1 MAYTEQANGELTV
14 VQQEYLCDLY
24 RSLRQIYGSIHT
36 NEHGEIDDIISYLIV
51 RSTENL
57 PSVIQAHPC
66 ATEYA
71 RMIHKN
77 GSIDFARR
85 QAASRGEGARRNRK
99 IESLFSKN
107 GKDGRIYDVSITEAL
122 NDDYHLV
129 NSRIDSSIELKH
141 AYSHMSDIVKQFL
154 YLTVIEGLTQ
164 EKAAKILGF
173 DRSYLSKRLKSESA
187 KVQKTFGAAS

>member
-1 MAYTEQANGELTV
+1 MKITDVKGELTEI
-14 VQQEYLCDLY
+14 QQEYLCELY
-24 RSLRQIYGSIHT
+24 RSLKRIYGESRI
-36 NEHGEIDDIISYLIV
+36 NQHGEVDDIISYLIV

-66 ATEYA
+66 ASDFA
-71 RMIHKN
+71 RKIHKN
-77 GSIDFARR
+77 GANDYSRR
-85 QAASRGEGARRNRK
+85 QAVSRGEGARRNRK

-107 GKDGRIYDVSITEAL
+107 SKDGANYDVVIPDFS
-122 NDDYHLV
+122 NDDYQLV

-154 YLTVIEGLTQ
+154 FLTVIEGLTQ

-173 DRSYLSKRLKSESA
+173 DRSYLSRRLKSESA

>member
-1 MAYTEQANGELTV
+1 MKITDVKGELTEI
-14 VQQEYLCDLY
+14 QQEYLCELY
-24 RSLRQIYGSIHT
+24 RSLKRIYGESRI
-36 NEHGEIDDIISYLIV
+36 NQHGEVDDIISYLIV

-66 ATEYA
+66 ASDFA

-77 GSIDFARR
+77 GAIDYSRR
-85 QAASRGEGARRNRK
+85 QAVSRGEGARRKRK
-99 IESLFSKN
+99 IESLFSKIS
-107 GKDGRIYDVSITEAL
+107 KDGANYDVVIPDYS
-122 NDDYHLV
+122 NDDYQLV
-129 NSRIDSSIELKH
+129 NSRIDSSIELNH
-141 AYSHMSDIVKQFL
+141 AYSQMSDLVKRFL

-164 EKAAKILGF
+164 ESAATILGF

>member
-1 MAYTEQANGELTV
+1 MKITDVKGELTEI
-14 VQQEYLCDLY
+14 QQEYLCELY
-24 RSLRQIYGSIHT
+24 RSLKRIYGESRI
-36 NEHGEIDDIISYLIV
+36 NQHGEVDDIISYLIV

-66 ATEYA
+66 ASDFA

-77 GSIDFARR
+77 GAIDYSRR
-85 QAASRGEGARRNRK
+85 QAVSRGEGARRNRK

-107 GKDGRIYDVSITEAL
+107 SKDGGDYDVVIPDFS
-122 NDDYHLV
+122 NDDYQLV
-129 NSRIDSSIELKH
+129 NSRIDSSIELNH
-141 AYSHMSDIVKQFL
+141 AYSQMSDLVKRFL

-164 EKAAKILGF
+164 ESAATILGF

>member
-1 MAYTEQANGELTV
+1 MKITDVKGELTEI
-14 VQQEYLCDLY
+14 QQEYLCELY
-24 RSLRQIYGSIHT
+24 RSLKRIYGERRI
-36 NEHGEIDDIISYLIV
+36 NQHGEVDDIISYLIV

-66 ATEYA
+66 ASDFA

-77 GSIDFARR
+77 GAIDYSRR
-85 QAASRGEGARRNRK
+85 QAVSRGEGARRNRK

-107 GKDGRIYDVSITEAL
+107 SKDGGDYDVVIPDFS
-122 NDDYHLV
+122 NDDYQLV
-129 NSRIDSSIELKH
+129 NSRIDSSIELNH
-141 AYSHMSDIVKQFL
+141 AYSQMSDLVKRFL

-164 EKAAKILGF
+164 ESAATILGF
-173 DRSYLSKRLKSESA
+173 DRSYLSKLLKSESA

>member
-1 MAYTEQANGELTV
+1 MKITDVKGDLTEI
-14 VQQEYLCDLY
+14 QQEYLCELY
-24 RSLRQIYGSIHT
+24 RSLKRIYGESQI
-36 NEHGEIDDIISYLIV
+36 NQHGEVDDIISYLIV

-66 ATEYA
+66 ASDFA

-77 GSIDFARR
+77 GAIDYSRR

-107 GKDGRIYDVSITEAL
+107 GKDGTIYDVSITDAL

-154 YLTVIEGLTQ
+154 FLTVIEGLTQ

-173 DRSYLSKRLKSESA
+173 DRSYLSKR
-187 KVQKTFGAAS
+187 

>member
-1 MAYTEQANGELTV
+1 MKITDVKGALTEI
-14 VQQEYLCDLY
+14 QQEYLCELY
-24 RSLRQIYGSIHT
+24 RSLKRIYGESRI
-36 NEHGEIDDIISYLIV
+36 NQHGEVDDIISYLIV

-66 ATEYA
+66 ASDFA

-77 GSIDFARR
+77 GAIDYSRR
-85 QAASRGEGARRNRK
+85 QAVSRGEGARRNRK

-107 GKDGRIYDVSITEAL
+107 SKDGANYDVVIPDHS
-122 NDDYHLV
+122 NDDYQLV
-129 NSRIDSSIELKH
+129 NSRIDSSIELNH
-141 AYSHMSDIVKQFL
+141 AYSQMSDLVKRFL

-164 EKAAKILGF
+164 ESAATILGF

>member
-1 MAYTEQANGELTV
+1 MKITDVKGELTEI
-14 VQQEYLCDLY
+14 QQEYLCELY
-24 RSLRQIYGSIHT
+24 RSLKRIYGESRI
-36 NEHGEIDDIISYLIV
+36 NQHGEVDDIISYLIV

-66 ATEYA
+66 ASDFA

-77 GSIDFARR
+77 GAIDYSRR
-85 QAASRGEGARRNRK
+85 QAVSRGEGARRNRK

-107 GKDGRIYDVSITEAL
+107 SKDGANYEVVIPDHSS
-122 NDDYHLV
+122 DDYQLV
-129 NSRIDSSIELKH
+129 NSRIDSSIELNH
-141 AYSHMSDIVKQFL
+141 AYSQMSDLVKRFL

-164 EKAAKILGF
+164 ESAATILGF
-173 DRSYLSKRLKSESA
+173 DRSYLSKLLKSESA

>member
-1 MAYTEQANGELTV
+1 MKITDVKGELTEI
-14 VQQEYLCDLY
+14 QQEYLCELY
-24 RSLRQIYGSIHT
+24 RSLKRIYGESRI
-36 NEHGEIDDIISYLIV
+36 NQHGEVDDIISYLIV

-66 ATEYA
+66 ASDFA

-77 GSIDFARR
+77 GAIDYSRR
-85 QAASRGEGARRNRK
+85 QAVSRGEGARRNRK

-107 GKDGRIYDVSITEAL
+107 SKDGGDYDVVIPDFS
-122 NDDYHLV
+122 NDDYQLV
-129 NSRIDSSIELKH
+129 NSRIDSSIELNH
-141 AYSHMSDIVKQFL
+141 AYSQMSDLVKRFL

-164 EKAAKILGF
+164 ESAATILGF
-173 DRSYLSKRLKSESA
+173 DRSYLSKLLKSESA

>member
-1 MAYTEQANGELTV
+1 MKITDVKGELTEI
-14 VQQEYLCDLY
+14 QQEYLCELY
-24 RSLRQIYGSIHT
+24 RSLKRIYGESRI
-36 NEHGEIDDIISYLIV
+36 NQHGEVDDIISYLIV

-66 ATEYA
+66 ASDFA

-77 GSIDFARR
+77 GAIDYSRR
-85 QAASRGEGARRNRK
+85 QAVSRGEGARRNRK
-99 IESLFSKN
+99 IESLFSKIS
-107 GKDGRIYDVSITEAL
+107 KDGANYDVVIPDYS
-122 NDDYHLV
+122 NDDYQLV
-129 NSRIDSSIELKH
+129 NSRIDSSIELNH
-141 AYSHMSDIVKQFL
+141 AYSQMSDLVKRFL

-164 EKAAKILGF
+164 ESAATILGF

>member
-1 MAYTEQANGELTV
+1 MKITDVKGDLTEI
-14 VQQEYLCDLY
+14 QQEYLCELY
-24 RSLRQIYGSIHT
+24 RSLKRLYGESQI
-36 NEHGEIDDIISYLIV
+36 NQHGEVDDIISYLIV

-66 ATEYA
+66 ASDFA

-77 GSIDFARR
+77 GAIDYSRR

-107 GKDGRIYDVSITEAL
+107 GKDGTIYDVSITDAL

-154 YLTVIEGLTQ
+154 FLTVIEGLTQ

>member
-1 MAYTEQANGELTV
+1 MKITDVKGELTEI
-14 VQQEYLCDLY
+14 QQEYLCELY
-24 RSLRQIYGSIHT
+24 RSLRRIYGESRI
-36 NEHGEIDDIISYLIV
+36 NQHGEVDDIISYLIV

-66 ATEYA
+66 ASDFA

-77 GSIDFARR
+77 GAIDYSRR
-85 QAASRGEGARRNRK
+85 QAVSRGEGARRNRK

-107 GKDGRIYDVSITEAL
+107 SKDGANYDVVIPDYS
-122 NDDYHLV
+122 NDDYQLV
-129 NSRIDSSIELKH
+129 NSRIDSSIELNH
-141 AYSHMSDIVKQFL
+141 AYSQMSDLVKRFL

-164 EKAAKILGF
+164 ESAATVLGF

-187 KVQKTFGAAS
+187 RVQKTFGAAS